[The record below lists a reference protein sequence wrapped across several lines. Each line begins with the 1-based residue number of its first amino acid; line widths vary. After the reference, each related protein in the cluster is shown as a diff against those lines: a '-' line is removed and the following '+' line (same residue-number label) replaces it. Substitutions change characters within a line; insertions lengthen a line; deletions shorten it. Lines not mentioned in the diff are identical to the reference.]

1 VRAYGGGADRISD
14 LPDAVLGEII
24 SLLPI
29 KDGARTQILSSKW
42 RHLWRT
48 APLNLDC
55 RGLAARGDELAA
67 AISCILSSH
76 AGPCH
81 RFYLEAIYLGPR
93 DLNAA
98 LDSWLRSAAVDNL
111 RELVLWCARSL
122 FSGILQ
128 LPASTFRFSPTL
140 RALTLGRCHVT
151 DNITQ
156 SLHLPRLKELAL
168 EQVKI
173 SECSLHVLI
182 AGCPALEFL
191 LIRQSVGF
199 SRARINSLTLRS
211 ISSSVSY
218 PAPNEELQLR
228 ELIIE
233 NAPCLE
239 RLLGYNRLD
248 DQHISVIFA
257 PKLQT
262 LGWIPDRDHHRLDFG
277 STVIQVA

>member
-1 VRAYGGGADRISD
+1 
-14 LPDAVLGEII
+14 
-24 SLLPI
+24 
-29 KDGARTQILSSKW
+29 
-42 RHLWRT
+42 
-48 APLNLDC
+48 
-55 RGLAARGDELAA
+55 
-67 AISCILSSH
+67 
-76 AGPCH
+76 
-81 RFYLEAIYLGPR
+81 
-93 DLNAA
+93 
-98 LDSWLRSAAVDNL
+98 
-111 RELVLWCARSL
+111 L

-128 LPASTFRFSPTL
+128 LPASTFRFSSTL

-182 AGCPALEFL
+182 AGCPALEFP

-248 DQHISVIFA
+248 NQHISVIFA

-277 STVIQVA
+277 STVI